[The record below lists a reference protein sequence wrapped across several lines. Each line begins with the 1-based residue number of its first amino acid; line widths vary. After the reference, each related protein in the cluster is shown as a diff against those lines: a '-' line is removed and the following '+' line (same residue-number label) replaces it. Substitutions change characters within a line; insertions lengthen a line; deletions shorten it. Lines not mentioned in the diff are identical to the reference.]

1 MPIRTPVISYNLNDR
16 GRDYTGQGRD
26 IDIEAAMRLINGP
39 TVQESVRKGDYFGY
53 VGHGFRTK
61 YGLDVPETVI
71 EGGKTVVLEPA
82 VKTVFLKCMPDGTL
96 QHQQE
101 FLDTGPGRVAARLY
115 QSNNWGFSSVFFA
128 PDVNGKRSTQR
139 YFGMDF
145 VRSPN
150 YDTNRGYAAM
160 LDSVDAGALASGGF
174 AQDYGDMMD
183 SVDKLIAE
191 SDAQA
196 AGISEAYLAQCT
208 ANDELVE
215 HIARL
220 TERLKAGGG
229 MLDST
234 NAEKLERGT
243 TFMPSRA
250 HEMLDSANRFMQA
263 DLEALD
269 VEVSQVKEEEETSG
283 FLAKGRSLVNQV
295 LGLR

>member
-16 GRDYTGQGRD
+16 GRDYTGQNRAID
-26 IDIEAAMRLINGP
+26 IDAAMRLINSLA
-39 TVQESVRKGDYFGY
+39 TQESVRKGDYFGY
-53 VGHGFRTK
+53 VGHGFREK
-61 YGLDVPETVI
+61 YTLDVPETVI

-82 VKTVFLKCMPDGTL
+82 VKTVFLKCLPDGTL

-101 FLDTGPGRVAARLY
+101 FMDTGPGRVAARLY
-115 QSNNWGFSSVFFA
+115 QSKNWGFSSVFFA
-128 PDVNGKRSTQR
+128 PDVNGKRTPQR

-150 YDTNRGYAAM
+150 YDTNRGYDAM
-160 LDSVDAGALASGGF
+160 LDSVDAGALSSGGF

-183 SVDKLIAE
+183 SVDKLMADN
-191 SDAQA
+191 DAHA
-196 AGISEAYLAQCT
+196 AGISEAYLVQCT

-229 MLDST
+229 SMLDS
-234 NAEKLERGT
+234 ARPDKLERGT
-243 TFMPSRA
+243 NYMPSRA
-250 HEMLDSANRFMQA
+250 SEMLDSANRFMCA
-263 DLEALD
+263 DLVALEA
-269 VEVSQVKEEEETSG
+269 EVVTPKEEETTG

>member
-1 MPIRTPVISYNLNDR
+1 MPIRTPVISYNLNER
-16 GRDYTGQGRD
+16 GRDYTGQNRAID
-26 IDIEAAMRLINGP
+26 IDAAMRLINSP
-39 TVQESVRKGDYFGY
+39 ATQESVRKGDYFGY
-53 VGHGFRTK
+53 VGHGFREK
-61 YGLDVPETVI
+61 YGLAVPETVI

-82 VKTVFLKCMPDGTL
+82 VKTVFLKCMPDGTV

-101 FLDTGPGRVAARLY
+101 FLDSGPGRVAARLY

-128 PDVNGKRSTQR
+128 PDVNGKRTPRQ

-160 LDSVDAGALASGGF
+160 LDSVDAGALSSGGF

-183 SVDKLIAE
+183 SVDRMMAE
-191 SDAQA
+191 NDAHA
-196 AGISEAYLAQCT
+196 AGISESYLAQC
-208 ANDELVE
+208 AVNDELVE

-229 MLDST
+229 MLDS
-234 NAEKLERGT
+234 ASPDKLERGASY
-243 TFMPSRA
+243 MPSRA
-250 HEMLDSANRFMQA
+250 AEMLDSADRFMRA
-263 DLEALD
+263 ELEALPG
-269 VEVSQVKEEEETSG
+269 VVVPAQEEETIG
-283 FLAKGRSLVNQV
+283 FLAKGRTLVNQV